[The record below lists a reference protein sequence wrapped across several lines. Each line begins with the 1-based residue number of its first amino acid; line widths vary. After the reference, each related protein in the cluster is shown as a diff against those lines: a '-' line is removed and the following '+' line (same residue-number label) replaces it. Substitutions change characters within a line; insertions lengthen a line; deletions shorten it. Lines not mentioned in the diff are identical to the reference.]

1 MRVEDARGV
10 RRDDRAAEWLR
21 LPTGPPA
28 DPGRFTP
35 DLYPAGPPLAPAPA
49 TGEPFDDRAVAADLA
64 RFLEVHLGGN
74 RARIDVTLERFND
87 SRVIERLPDAGVRAG
102 FLTLT
107 GTLGDLVIEPFL
119 TGELPVVGLS
129 YGVIADASRVVGP
142 AADPGE
148 LGTRWRVVNQRY
160 RYEPFPLLAGS
171 LMHDLLHH
179 EPAVSDAE
187 ETVLHALLA
196 AVHLQVIS
204 RSPALAGTTELA
216 RRQNS
221 LALSLLCSRR
231 PGEAQVR
238 IVAPDG
244 LATIPGGSPSMQT
257 PDFWSIPFAPD
268 HPDPRPSTLALRMV
282 LDALLGPVCELDRPV
297 VVDDRVAELLD
308 DVVLGRELLPHE
320 LVAAAEALTLV

>member
-1 MRVEDARGV
+1 MSAEGVRGA
-10 RRDDRAAEWLR
+10 RRDDQAADRLRRAPE
-21 LPTGPPA
+21 PPV

-35 DLYPAGPPLAPAPA
+35 DLYPAGPPMEPA
-49 TGEPFDDRAVAADLA
+49 TDPGTPADERSVGAELAV
-64 RFLEVHLGGN
+64 FLEQHLGGN
-74 RARIDVTLERFND
+74 RARVEVTIERFHD
-87 SRVIERLPDAGVRAG
+87 SRVVERLPDATVRAG

-119 TGELPVVGLS
+119 TGELPVIGIS
-129 YGVIADASRVVGP
+129 FGAPTEPTRVVGP
-142 AADPGE
+142 AADPGD
-148 LGTRWRVVNQRY
+148 LGTRWRVVNERY

-171 LMHDLLHH
+171 MLHDLLHH

-204 RSPALAGTTELA
+204 RSPGLAGTTELA

-231 PGEAQVR
+231 PGEPEVR

-244 LATIPGGSPSMQT
+244 LGAIPGGAPSMQT
-257 PDFWSIPFAPD
+257 PDFWSIPFAPE
-268 HPDPRPSTLALRMV
+268 HPDPRPPTLALRTV
-282 LDALLGPVCELDRPV
+282 LDALIGDGTGVDGDGEVVADTGGPM
-297 VVDDRVAELLD
+297 VVDERTA
-308 DVVLGRELLPHE
+308 
-320 LVAAAEALTLV
+320 